1 MNAIQINED
10 GTIEK
15 LKKSDIVKDI
25 KSSKMFAL
33 TPEQRQFLIKDIRSN
48 ENLQF
53 NQKHLVMLYLMMYA
67 GLRRGEVVQVRKSW
81 LSKSKLVINGVERD
95 LLLIDIP
102 YRTNDIR
109 KGKGKFIWKAK
120 TRKSQRVSIVFD
132 EQVSTYIEAYYE
144 SNPTGVQCSTDYIYK
159 VVASDKRYS
168 FKSRILNCS
177 EKTLEGNDLISEAE
191 KERLSN
197 LIPHSL
203 RSTYAYVCKELGLDN
218 EHIAE
223 LLGHDDVK
231 TLKDSYFQNTR
242 QSLVLSITQSL
253 R

>member
-1 MNAIQINED
+1 MATIRINED

-15 LKKSDIVKDI
+15 LKKADIVKDI

-33 TPEQRQFLIKDIRSN
+33 TPEQRQFLIRDIKSN

-53 NQKHLVMLYLMMYA
+53 NQKHLIMFYLMVYA

-120 TRKSQRVSIVFD
+120 TRKSQRVTIVFD
-132 EQVSTYIEAYYE
+132 EQISTYIEAYYE
-144 SNPTGVQCSTDYIYK
+144 SNPTGLQCSTDYIYK
-159 VVASDKRYS
+159 VVSSSKRYS
-168 FKSRILNCS
+168 FKSRILNCK
-177 EKTLEGNDLISEAE
+177 ERTPEGNDLIPETE

-203 RSTYAYVCKELGLDN
+203 RSTYAYICKELGLDN
-218 EHIAE
+218 EQIAE

-231 TLKDSYFQNTR
+231 TLKKSYFQNTR
-242 QSLVLSITQSL
+242 QSLVLSISQSL

>member
-1 MNAIQINED
+1 MTEIKINDD

-15 LKKSDIVKDI
+15 VKKADIVKDI
-25 KSSKMFAL
+25 KTSKMFAL
-33 TPEQRQFLIKDIRSN
+33 TPEQRQFLIRDIKIN
-48 ENLQF
+48 QNLKF
-53 NQKHLVMLYLMMYA
+53 NPKHLVMLYLMIYA

-81 LSKSKLVINGVERD
+81 LSKSRLIINGVERD

-120 TRKSQRVSIVFD
+120 TRKSQRVTIVFD
-132 EQVSTYIEAYYE
+132 EHVSTYIEAYYE

-168 FKSRILNCS
+168 FRSRIVNCE
-177 EKTLEGNDLISEAE
+177 EKTNEGNDLIIDIE

-218 EHIAE
+218 EQIAE

-231 TLKDSYFQNTR
+231 TLKQSYFQNTR
-242 QSLVLSITQSL
+242 QSLVLSISQSL